1 MPETI
6 AHPAPPE
13 TVRRFD
19 HAASAIERACLLIP
33 PLWDL
38 RSYVAVNPFLGFA
51 DTPIE
56 HAMRTVRD
64 GLDAEILP
72 EVEHYRWRW
81 RHGDFHSGD
90 VARAAARAGAAM
102 GDVLP
107 ILEGHASAEA
117 PPKVP
122 VLTFAEWHDR
132 RMGSRWHE
140 ATVRSV
146 CEWCATFA
154 AGGTAAFP
162 VQPGEGLYAFWRGVA
177 AHDRSLEFAGL
188 RGFRAGVRRLPATPR
203 EAITRALEDA
213 MLAPSDRDAYLY
225 RLLGG
230 VFGWAAHFR
239 RLAWERDR
247 NAFGMVEDLLA
258 IRVSMDAAV
267 SSLAPRS
274 RSMAAV
280 PATKPHHH
288 DWVRLILQDAA
299 EDGFARRAL
308 RFAPPPRPGCATR
321 PTLQA
326 AFCIDVRSEVLRRHL
341 ETHAP
346 DIRTH
351 GAAGFF
357 GVALELD
364 EGDGASN
371 RCPVLLRP
379 GLRAQLLGGAA
390 AGPGIQEAV
399 ASAPGSAFAFVELAG
414 GAYALGIARG
424 AAAIGR
430 RHSRPEESL
439 RLARRADGSDEAT
452 RRAALA
458 EGFLR
463 GIACDEVLARL
474 FLVCGHAGCTSN
486 NPHAAGLDCG
496 ACGGHGGATNARFL
510 VQLLNDGE
518 VRAALA
524 GRGMHV
530 PADTRFIAG
539 VHDTSTDEV
548 RLLDEEIVPRTH
560 APDLVRLRAALA
572 AAGAG
577 ARAERASTLGIS
589 ATGDRAIL
597 RALRRRAA
605 DWSEV
610 RPEWGLA
617 RNAAFVAGRRE
628 RTRGVDLGGRAF
640 LHDYDP
646 AADPDGAM
654 LEQIVAAPVVVASW
668 INLQYLGS
676 TVDNDRLG
684 AGDKAMHNRVGS
696 VGVLLG
702 GGGDLR
708 TGLPLQSVQDADG
721 RWMHQPLR
729 LQVVLEAPTDRI
741 DAVLAR
747 RREVRDLVDNGW
759 VRFLALDPD
768 GTRLLRLVPG
778 SGWQEIDHAPEA
790 KDEDRK
796 AKDLPARAAR

>member
-6 AHPAPPE
+6 LHHTPAD

-19 HAASAIERACLLIP
+19 RAASAIERACLLIP

-38 RSYVAVNPFLGFA
+38 RSFVAVNPFLGFT

-102 GDVLP
+102 SDVLP
-107 ILEGHASAEA
+107 ILEGHASADA
-117 PPKVP
+117 PPRMP

-132 RMGSRWHE
+132 RMGSRWHD
-140 ATVRSV
+140 AIVRSA

-154 AGGTAAFP
+154 SGGPAAFP
-162 VQPGEGLYAFWRGVA
+162 AQPGEGLYAFWRSVA
-177 AHDRSLEFAGL
+177 SHDRSLEFAGL
-188 RGFRAGVRRLPATPR
+188 RGFRAGVRRLPDTPR
-203 EAITRALEDA
+203 TAIERALEDA

-239 RLAWERDR
+239 RLAWERNP
-247 NAFGMVEDLLA
+247 NAFGLVEDLLA
-258 IRVSMDAAV
+258 IRISMDAAV
-267 SSLAPRS
+267 TSLAPRS

-288 DWVRLILQDAA
+288 DWIRLILQDAA

-308 RFAPPPRPGCATR
+308 RFSAPPRPERATR
-321 PTLQA
+321 PALQA

-341 ETHAP
+341 EAHAP

-390 AGPGIQEAV
+390 AGAGIADAV

-424 AAAIGR
+424 AAALGTG
-430 RHSRPEESL
+430 HARPEESL
-439 RLARRADGSDEAT
+439 RLARRADGADEAA

-463 GIACDEVLARL
+463 GIACDGGLARL
-474 FLVCGHAGCTSN
+474 FLVCGHAGCSTN

-510 VQLLNDGE
+510 VQLLNDRE
-518 VRAALA
+518 VRAGLA
-524 GRGMHV
+524 GRGVHV
-530 PADTRFIAG
+530 PPDTHFIAG

-548 RLLDEEIVPRTH
+548 RLLDDGVVPSTH
-560 APDLVRLRAALA
+560 APDLARLRAALA
-572 AAGAG
+572 AAGAA
-577 ARAERASTLGIS
+577 ARAERASLLGIA

-610 RPEWGLA
+610 RPEWALA
-617 RNAAFVAGRRE
+617 RNAAFVAARRE

-646 AADPDGAM
+646 AADPDGMA
-654 LEQIVAAPVVVASW
+654 LEQIIAAPVVVASW

-684 AGDKAMHNRVGS
+684 AGDKAVHNRVGS

-708 TGLPLQSVQDADG
+708 TGLPLQSVQDVDG

-747 RREVRDLVDNGW
+747 RREVRDLVENGW

-768 GTRLLRLVPG
+768 GSRLLRLVPG
-778 SGWQEIDHAPEA
+778 SGWEAIDRAPEA
-790 KDEDRK
+790 KDQTHQAQDR
-796 AKDLPARAAR
+796 PALAPR